1 MARIIH
7 ITDAFDAMISD
18 RPYRPG
24 LRVEDALL
32 ELKNNAGSQF
42 DPKLVKSFIP
52 IIIQQYKLE
61 FSRKEEVAE
70 KLMKDPQKDF
80 ITTLESGMVKFAEQF
95 WIYVDRLKD
104 FFTRPP
110 QPFPSR
116 AVELGEDDEMM
127 EELDEDMPG
136 APGIAPPST
145 SFPQYPG
152 TLPPP
157 PDI

>member
-1 MARIIH
+1 
-7 ITDAFDAMISD
+7 
-18 RPYRPG
+18 
-24 LRVEDALL
+24 
-32 ELKNNAGSQF
+32 
-42 DPKLVKSFIP
+42 
-52 IIIQQYKLE
+52 
-61 FSRKEEVAE
+61 
-70 KLMKDPQKDF
+70 
-80 ITTLESGMVKFAEQF
+80 VKFAEQF